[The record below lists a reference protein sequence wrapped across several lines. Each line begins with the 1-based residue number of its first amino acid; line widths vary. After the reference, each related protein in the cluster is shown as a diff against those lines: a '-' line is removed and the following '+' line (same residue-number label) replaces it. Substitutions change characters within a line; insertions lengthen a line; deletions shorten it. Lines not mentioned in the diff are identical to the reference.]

1 MNIGFDRYDFNT
13 GKKVFTPNNGPSVT
27 PSSSPPTVTGA
38 ESAEAAGFGSSRYG
52 EFGPTTR
59 PEPLTGPF

>member
-27 PSSSPPTVTGA
+27 PSSSSPTVTGA
-38 ESAEAAGFGSSRYG
+38 EVPKQPALDLQD
-52 EFGPTTR
+52 TVN
-59 PEPLTGPF
+59 LVQLLDQNL